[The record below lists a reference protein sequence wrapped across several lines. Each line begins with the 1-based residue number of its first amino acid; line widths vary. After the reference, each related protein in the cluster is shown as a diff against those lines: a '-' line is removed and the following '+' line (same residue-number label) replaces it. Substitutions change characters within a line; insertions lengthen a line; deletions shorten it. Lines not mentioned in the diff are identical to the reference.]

1 MYRKL
6 TSWMKGQT
14 VQLARMAGTNI
25 YAMACTSEGGAV
37 VSLVD
42 TRSSGA
48 LVVEELTSWYLSFNS
63 TVVRPS
69 MMPILAMNS
78 TSPIGAITAW
88 SASTRFPSAASE
100 TLGWVADGG
109 GTLLSGDRGGTEEV
123 SVLETDRRGKF
134 FSRIWRGPYADT

>member
-25 YAMACTSEGGAV
+25 YAMACTNEGGAV
-37 VSLVD
+37 VSLID